1 MSLFSKKVQVYG
13 PETVSVGDFDP
24 TVDGC
29 YRNVVT
35 IPLNVKPPRML
46 YVKVS
51 SDIPIDVVVANGDRS
66 SAGHKEQVR
75 EITMGPYPTGKS
87 DDMGILLGVFKGDKA
102 KVTVDAWIDKE

>member
-35 IPLNVKPPRML
+35 IPLDVKPHRML
-46 YVKVS
+46 HVKVS
-51 SDIPIDVVVANGDRS
+51 SDIPVDVVVANSDRS
-66 SAGHKEQVR
+66 SAGHKEHV
-75 EITMGPYPTGKS
+75 TDAVLGPYPTGKS
-87 DDMGILLGVFKGDKA
+87 DDMGILIGVFKGDKA
-102 KVTVDAWIDKE
+102 KVTLEAWVDKE